1 MSLAPYRLVYMPV
14 GFAEAADRIVAL
26 VERGVVAV
34 QDHWLSREACQTFID
49 RQPRLLHASYA
60 PTAAIVRVA
69 EGAQRVGP
77 GAFAGDQRG
86 NDVSRSL
93 GFPLAGG
100 AGLNGTVLAPT
111 ASTTDRRDGGCVSGN
126 PDPVSEED
134 GASTRADADRRRC
147 NRAALLRSN
156 SVEGRHV
163 A

>member
-1 MSLAPYRLVYMPV
+1 MTLSGYRLLWLPV
-14 GFAEAADRIVAL
+14 GYAEAADRLASAVS
-26 VERGVVAV
+26 RGVVAV

-49 RQPRLLHASYA
+49 RQPRLLRGSYA

-93 GFPLAGG
+93 GFPLAEG

-111 ASTTDRRDGGCVSGN
+111 ASMIDRRDGGCVSGN

>member
-1 MSLAPYRLVYMPV
+1 MTRSPYQDAYDQVIRLMAETLMLPPVVEPYRM
-14 GFAEAADRIVAL
+14 AACVDRWREQRIANVCID
-26 VERGVVAV
+26 EFGDAV
-34 QDHWLSREACQTFID
+34 R
-49 RQPRLLHASYA
+49 RLLQD
-60 PTAAIVRVA
+60 A